1 MPVAVRPASVS
12 RRACALAAVT
22 VAVEKRLCRKLQ
34 GLSEARKLVS
44 ANSQVRGCPAGKIHR
59 KRYPVKVKPSGK
71 TGQLSCLVSGLSKQE
86 AVAVYTRGSKS
97 LLPGQA
103 CL

>member
-1 MPVAVRPASVS
+1 LPSIWF
-12 RRACALAAVT
+12 
-22 VAVEKRLCRKLQ
+22 
-34 GLSEARKLVS
+34 
-44 ANSQVRGCPAGKIHR
+44 SQQ
-59 KRYPVKVKPSGK
+59 S
-71 TGQLSCLVSGLSKQE
+71 SKQE